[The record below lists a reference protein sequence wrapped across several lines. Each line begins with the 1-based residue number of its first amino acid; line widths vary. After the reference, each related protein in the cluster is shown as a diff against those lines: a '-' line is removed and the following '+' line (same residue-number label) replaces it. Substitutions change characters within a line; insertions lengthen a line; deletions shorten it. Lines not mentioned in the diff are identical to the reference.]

1 MGDYFTVSVK
11 GSSAVFPHADFRDLW
26 CEYDENISGVA
37 QVEEPKLDVTRTK
50 EK

>member
-1 MGDYFTVSVK
+1 VK
-11 GSSAVFPHADFRDLW
+11 GSNAVFPNADFTDLW

-37 QVEEPKLDVTRTK
+37 QVEDPKLDVIKTK